1 MDFEACFYKPV
12 VETSVKLNVRRS
24 AMHTV
29 STHSFPDLAT
39 LNEALWSEADI
50 ALKDREAIC
59 RELKTGRIVYV
70 APELKAEVLR
80 LIDNTK
86 WLILLVCR
94 LSKLIPSNNQMPR
107 LKALAFKVKETADFL
122 LIHEMANEK

>member
-29 STHSFPDLAT
+29 STHSFPDWAT
-39 LNEALWSEADI
+39 LNEELLSEADI

-70 APELKAEVLR
+70 PPELKAEVLR
-80 LIDNTK
+80 LIDNPK
-86 WLILLVCR
+86 WVDPFR
-94 LSKLIPSNNQMPR
+94 LPP
-107 LKALAFKVKETADFL
+107 LKVDSFE
-122 LIHEMANEK
+122 